1 MILVRRVV
9 FLSLAPSGSL
19 SLSALA
25 QPCPCPIPAGPPPI
39 WSGSAEVSF
48 LSTSGNTSTSSF
60 GGAVEV
66 DYKPAPW
73 AVIFKASYLHAETN
87 NVATAEQF
95 ATTLKGIRDL
105 TPRIDVYVGGGYL
118 RNRFSGIDALY
129 TGDGGAGY
137 KILTGPTH
145 LLRVELGF
153 GYTHKEQAVGGNL
166 DYAVLRSGLGYA
178 WNFSKTASFTEDAT
192 YSLDLSDSAN
202 WTFLN
207 KAAIAAALTSTFSLK
222 ASWTLL
228 YSNEP
233 VPTFKKTD
241 TTTAF
246 ALVAKF

>member
-1 MILVRRVV
+1 MALVRRVV
-9 FLSLAPSGSL
+9 FLSLAFSGL
-19 SLSALA
+19 ALA
-25 QPCPCPIPAGPPPI
+25 QPCPCPIPTGPPPL

-73 AVIFKASYLHAETN
+73 AVIFKANYLHAETDH
-87 NVATAEQF
+87 VTTAEQF
-95 ATTLKGIRDL
+95 ASSLKGLRDL
-105 TPRIDVYVGGGYL
+105 TPRLDVYVAGGYL

-129 TGDGGAGY
+129 TGEGGAGY
-137 KILTGPTH
+137 KIVKGDVHT
-145 LLRVELGF
+145 LRVELGF
-153 GYTHKEQAVGGNL
+153 GYTHKEQALGGNL
-166 DYAVLRSGLGYA
+166 DYAILHSGLGYA
-178 WNFSKTASFTEDAT
+178 WKFSRTAAFTEDAS
-192 YSLDLSDSAN
+192 YNLDLSDSSN
-202 WTFLN
+202 WFFVN

-241 TTTAF
+241 TTTAV